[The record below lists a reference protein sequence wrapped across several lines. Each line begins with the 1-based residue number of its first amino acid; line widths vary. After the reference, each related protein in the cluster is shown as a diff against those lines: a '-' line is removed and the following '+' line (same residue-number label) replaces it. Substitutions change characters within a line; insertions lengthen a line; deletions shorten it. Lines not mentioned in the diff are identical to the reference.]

1 MLSRDTISQHE
12 LRTALGK
19 DRTIRW
25 EMSWKVTVKRN
36 DNKIYTAAA
45 AAAAA
50 AIVVAVVGHVIISFK
65 SKNRIMAKRQRA
77 KVHLGW
83 ARRSQR
89 CQLNVNQK
97 WVHAEWIWMNKVTD
111 QTDNPKQRHVEQV
124 HRIEWVEQGRGRG
137 KQFRRYTKIEKLKS
151 LLCFEEKNI
160 LRIFFY
166 WKVQSFFCNFF
177 PSIIVPPHI

>member
-1 MLSRDTISQHE
+1 MLLSDTISQHE

-19 DRTIRW
+19 ERTIRW

-45 AAAAA
+45 AAA
-50 AIVVAVVGHVIISFK
+50 IVVAVVGHVIISFK
-65 SKNRIMAKRQRA
+65 SKDRIMAKRQRA

-111 QTDNPKQRHVEQV
+111 QTDSSKQRHVEQV

-137 KQFRRYTKIEKLKS
+137 KPFRRYTKIEKLKS
-151 LLCFEEKNI
+151 WLFFEEKNI
-160 LRIFFY
+160 LRIFLLKSSEFFL
-166 WKVQSFFCNFF
+166 QFLSFNY
-177 PSIIVPPHI
+177 STIPPHI